1 MSPTA
6 APPTAGYL
14 YALLAFGCWGLAPL
28 YFRLLGSIPT
38 PDMLAHRIVW
48 TLLALAII
56 VLVSGRL
63 KQVLATARQPKLI
76 GRLVI
81 SGLLIGTNWGV
92 WLWAISSG
100 HVLESSLGYFINP
113 LVNTVL
119 GMLVLKERLTPRQGI
134 AVAIA
139 AAGVVGL
146 VLGGGHFPWIALT
159 LAISFGLYGLVRKI
173 TPVDPM
179 VGLFFETALVFTPCL
194 AWLTW
199 RGFTDAAGIG
209 VIFPSAGL
217 SALLIG
223 TSIVTIVPL
232 AAFVAATRRLPYA
245 TVGIFQ
251 YISPSG
257 QFLLGITLYGETFT
271 QGHAIAFG
279 CIWVSL
285 ALYTSELVR
294 KARVTAAA

>member
-1 MSPTA
+1 MPPA
-6 APPTAGYL
+6 APPPTAGYL
-14 YALLAFGCWGLAPL
+14 YALMAFGCWGLAPL
-28 YFRLLGSIPT
+28 YFRELGSVPT

-48 TLLALAII
+48 TLTVLLLI

-63 KQVLATARQPKLI
+63 KQVIATARQPRLL
-76 GRLVI
+76 GRLVLSGALI
-81 SGLLIGTNWGV
+81 STNWGV
-92 WLWAISSG
+92 WLWAISNG

-113 LVNTVL
+113 LVNVVL
-119 GMLVLKERLTPRQGI
+119 GMLVLKERLSPRQGI

-146 VLGGGHFPWIALT
+146 VLGGGSFPWIALT
-159 LAISFGLYGLVRKI
+159 LAISFGIYGLVRKI
-173 TPVDPM
+173 TPVDPL
-179 VGLFFETALVFTPCL
+179 VGLFFETLLVFGPCF

-199 RGFTDAAGIG
+199 RVISSDAGMA
-209 VIFPSAGL
+209 VIFPSPTL
-217 SALLIG
+217 NALLIG
-223 TSIVTIVPL
+223 TSVVTIVPL
-232 AAFVAATRRLPYA
+232 VAFVAAARRLPYA

-251 YISPSG
+251 YIAPSC

-279 CIWVSL
+279 CIWLSL

-294 KARVTAAA
+294 KARRAATA

>member
-1 MSPTA
+1 MPPAASPL
-6 APPTAGYL
+6 TAGYL

-28 YFRLLGSIPT
+28 YFRLLGAVPT

-48 TLLALAII
+48 TLLALALI

-76 GRLVI
+76 GRLII

-100 HVLESSLGYFINP
+100 HMLESSLGYFINP
-113 LVNTVL
+113 LVNVVL
-119 GMLVLKERLTPRQGI
+119 AMLVLKERLTPRQGI

-139 AAGVVGL
+139 AVGVGGL

-159 LAISFGLYGLVRKI
+159 LAVSFGLYGLVRKI
-173 TPVDPM
+173 TPVDPL
-179 VGLFFETALVFTPCL
+179 VGLFFETALVFTPCI

-199 RGFTDAAGIG
+199 RSLSDPAGLG
-209 VIFPSAGL
+209 AIFPSASL
-217 SALLIG
+217 TALLIG

-257 QFLLGITLYGETFT
+257 QFLLGITVYGETFT
-271 QGHAIAFG
+271 QAYAIAFG
-279 CIWVSL
+279 CIWLSL

-294 KARVTAAA
+294 GRKQQPA

>member
-1 MSPTA
+1 MPPSA

-14 YALLAFGCWGLAPL
+14 YALLAFGCWGLAPV
-28 YFRLLGSIPT
+28 YFRLLDAVPT

-48 TLLALAII
+48 TLLALALI
-56 VLVSGRL
+56 VAVSGRL
-63 KQVLATARQPKLI
+63 RQVLATARQPKLL

-81 SGLLIGTNWGV
+81 SGVLISTNWGV
-92 WLWAISSG
+92 WLWAISNG
-100 HVLESSLGYFINP
+100 HMLDSSLGYYINP
-113 LVNTVL
+113 LVNVVL

-139 AAGVVGL
+139 AVGVVGL

-159 LAISFGLYGLVRKI
+159 LAISFGLYGLMRKL
-173 TPVDPM
+173 TPVDPL
-179 VGLFFETALVFTPCL
+179 VGLFFETLLVFGPCFAWL
-194 AWLTW
+194 AW
-199 RGFTDAAGIG
+199 RGVSDPAGLDA
-209 VIFPSAGL
+209 IFPSAGL
-217 SALLIG
+217 SALLVG

-232 AAFVAATRRLPYA
+232 VAFVAAARRLPYA

-251 YISPSG
+251 YIAPSG
-257 QFLLGITLYGETFT
+257 QFLLGITIYGETFT

-279 CIWVSL
+279 CIWLSL

-294 KARVTAAA
+294 KARMATA